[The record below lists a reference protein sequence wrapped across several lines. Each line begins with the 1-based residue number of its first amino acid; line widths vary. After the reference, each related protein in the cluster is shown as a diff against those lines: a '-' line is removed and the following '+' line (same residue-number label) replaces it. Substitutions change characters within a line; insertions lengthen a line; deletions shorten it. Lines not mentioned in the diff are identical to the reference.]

1 MNRINRMFAT
11 GMGTCLLTACLLT
24 GCAGKENAGLSEAD
38 APQLAE
44 EQTESSTS
52 QQTEEQTGSSAS
64 QQAEEQ
70 AESSPPKQTEIQP
83 EGASGDEAALGQEQQ
98 PEIPREPLEV
108 LSMETVDTIE
118 SAGLKE
124 YSQYTLQEIPLITD
138 HIAGSSFGFTTLDTE
153 NTCEG
158 MPVTKVPKSE
168 GTLVLRNWNTS
179 DLSAYTPGG
188 EVCFMVRSEGA
199 DSLTVGL
206 QDHVPEREP
215 TERISYIT
223 VSDLSEEWQQVTIPL
238 ADFYAQEEAPDD
250 RYLWTVKLRANGDA
264 YISNM
269 VIASPDPETVYP
281 TVKLNQVGYLPEA
294 EKVALASGFREI
306 LLCDETTPFYVV
318 RTDSREAVFSGTM
331 SLVTDY
337 DEHSGEAVYAMDF
350 SGLREAGNYQVL
362 FTDGGGVAC
371 ESVSFTIGGDAYDG
385 LLKDVCRYYYFQRAN
400 VELEEAYAGEWAREG
415 LHQEDFAMPF
425 LSDETQTRDVSGGWF
440 DAGDFG
446 KYVDPGAS
454 AVIDLLWTYHFF
466 AEEFYDRQN
475 QIPES
480 GNGIPDLLDEIRVEL
495 DFILK
500 MQDTA
505 DGGFYHRVNP
515 DDSSR
520 RLVDTFGADGGNVK
534 STSATASSAAVL
546 AFASV
551 YYREFD
557 AAYSSTLLHAA
568 EQGWDYTVEHPDIT
582 STGTYGTEE
591 LDSQRLWAA
600 CTLYYATG
608 EKEYH
613 DYIKAH
619 YTVFEDGFDIY
630 AFGHGAESMEKLAYF
645 TYLLCEET
653 SSEITNWVLPKYTNW
668 KKEMLKNISDNPWR
682 TVLPTWGYWW
692 GSNSNALK
700 AVMEMYIGDRLL
712 GNDLTEAGSAA
723 QDVLDYI
730 LGRNPLSMSY
740 VTGEGQRSI
749 SCTYSGIFGQDGR
762 EGFPAGYMPGGV
774 NSYDNWVVSKYPAKC
789 YDDSTFDWVSNE
801 NAIYYNSPLVF
812 MTALCKQGGK

>member
-1 MNRINRMFAT
+1 MKSRIRKIIGIGIAA
-11 GMGTCLLTACLLT
+11 ACLLT
-24 GCAGKENAGLSEAD
+24 GCAGGAYRDNTATEQDNTDNPSSAAQSP
-38 APQLAE
+38 APDLPVHPVPAE
-44 EQTESSTS
+44 EVT
-52 QQTEEQTGSSAS
+52 
-64 QQAEEQ
+64 
-70 AESSPPKQTEIQP
+70 
-83 EGASGDEAALGQEQQ
+83 
-98 PEIPREPLEV
+98 
-108 LSMETVDTIE
+108 DTI
-118 SAGLKE
+118 AATGLE
-124 YSQYTLQEIPLITD
+124 TYSQYTLQGIPLITD
-138 HIAGSSFGFTTLDTE
+138 QIAGSSMGFGPLDTE
-153 NTCEG
+153 NTWEG
-158 MPVTKVPKSE
+158 MPVVKVPSGM

-179 DLSAYTPGG
+179 DLSAYTANG
-188 EVCFMVRSEGA
+188 EIRFMIRSEGA
-199 DSLTVGL
+199 EYVTVGL
-206 QDHVPEREP
+206 QDHVQERAQREYE
-215 TERISYIT
+215 TYIT
-223 VSDLSEEWQQVTIPL
+223 VDNLSEEWEEIRIPL
-238 ADFYAQEEAPDD
+238 ADFYAQEEALDEQ
-250 RYLWTVKLRANGDA
+250 YIWTVKLRADGDA

-281 TVKLNQVGYLPEA
+281 AIKLNQVGYLPDA
-294 EKVALASGFREI
+294 EKVAFASGFREI
-306 LLCDETTPFYVV
+306 LLCDEETPFYVV
-318 RTDSREAVFSGTM
+318 RTDIREIVYTGTL
-331 SLVTDY
+331 SPVTDD
-337 DEHSGEAVYAMDF
+337 DEHSGEALYAMDF
-350 SGLREAGNYQVL
+350 TGLQEEGEYQVL
-362 FTDGGGVAC
+362 LTDANGVTC
-371 ESVSFTIGGDAYDG
+371 GSVSFRVSRDAYDG
-385 LLKDVCRYYYFQRAN
+385 LLTDVCRYYYFQRAN
-400 VELEEAYAGEWAREG
+400 VNLEEAYAGEWAREG

-446 KYVDPGAS
+446 KYVDPGAA

-466 AEEFYDRQN
+466 AEEFYDGQN

-520 RLVDTFGADGGNVK
+520 RLVDTFGAGGSNVK

-568 EQGWDYTVEHPDIT
+568 EQGWDYTVEHPNIT
-582 STGTYGTEE
+582 STGTYGTDE

-630 AFGHGAESMEKLAYF
+630 AFGHGAENMEKLAYF

-653 SSEITNWVLPKYTNW
+653 SPEITAWVLPKYENW
-668 KKEMLKNISDNPWR
+668 KKEMLKNIESNPWR

-712 GNDLTEAGSAA
+712 GNELTEARSAA

-740 VTGEGQRSI
+740 VTGEGERSI
-749 SCTYSGIFGQDGR
+749 SCTYSGIFGQDGL
-762 EGFPAGYMPGGV
+762 EGFPPGYMPGGV
-774 NSYDNWVVSKYPAKC
+774 NSYDNWIVSKYPAKC

-812 MTALCKQGGK
+812 MTALCKQDGE